1 MKMIV
6 VLPNNYV
13 ELKQEEMMYLDRRL
27 YIDNH
32 QLRDIVLFNL
42 RFLIS
47 SVLFISKIATKIAHT
62 LIQNKAIEFSVLKIL
77 GTGIPYGISMGLDSI

>member
-1 MKMIV
+1 MKMI
-6 VLPNNYV
+6 LIYV
-13 ELKQEEMMYLDRRL
+13 ELQQEEMMYLYRRL

-47 SVLFISKIATKIAHT
+47 SVLFIGKIATTIAHA
-62 LIQNKAIEFSVLKIL
+62 LIQNKGIELLVLKIL
-77 GTGIPYGISMGLDSI
+77 GTRISYGISMELDSI